1 MHRLARL
8 LVGLVIVAAG
18 MLTFSVGASA
28 GILDGRSPDTRDV
41 AAATAPVG
49 DHRSPDTIDAVA
61 HGAVTTQ
68 PAELR
73 SPDTRDAPIV
83 VPSMPRATVVVRET
97 PAFDWADAG
106 IGAAGGFA
114 IALLLG
120 GIVLLSQR
128 GNDRKLAL

>member
-1 MHRLARL
+1 VTLCPAAS
-8 LVGLVIVAAG
+8 AAG
-18 MLTFSVGASA
+18 AESAQRPAGPWYTPKELKALIAYANAS
-28 GILDGRSPDTRDV
+28 SS
-41 AAATAPVG
+41 ATARVV

-68 PAELR
+68 PVELR

-83 VPSMPRATVVVRET
+83 VPSMPRTRVVVRET

-120 GIVLLSQR
+120 GVVLLTQR
-128 GNDRKLAL
+128 GDERKLAL